1 MKELAQLFQSS
12 LSPRVLLVG
21 DVMLD
26 HYLFGQVERISPE
39 APIPVLRVKS
49 EEHRLGGAGSVA
61 TMLRA
66 LDAEPIPVAVTG
78 DDKEGRVVRELFE
91 ARGIATGCVLTDP
104 GRPTTVKTRVLGGTQ
119 QRHPHHMM
127 RVDRE
132 ESFPIAA
139 DLLERFLGLIEGAL
153 PEVDLVLISD
163 YNKGVCAAEMI
174 PRLIRLADAAGVPV
188 VADPVRDT
196 DYRRYAGCRCI
207 TPNRIEAG
215 LAAGLHIETPEDGLL
230 AAKELVS
237 LGIESVMVTLD
248 KDGIAWANSKGDSA
262 HFPCRQRQVC
272 DVTGAG
278 DMVLSIVGFCMAAG
292 ASAEVTM
299 MAANLA
305 GGMEVERLGVV
316 PLTRD
321 ELLDAIQQ
329 TDLSG
334 DPKIVSLP
342 RLKTQLDKARRAGR
356 RIAMTNG
363 CFDLLHPG
371 HVQSLQAARSLG
383 DCLVVAVN
391 SDASVRKLKG
401 PSRPIIDE
409 RNRAEMLA
417 ALSCVDFVILFDDAS
432 VARLVREIRPD
443 VLVKAAEYSVQGV
456 VGHEIVEEYGG
467 EVVVVPMKGG
477 YSTTALIERI
487 RDEGTLFLR
496 KAS

>member
-1 MKELAQLFQSS
+1 MTELSQILQSS
-12 LSPRVLLVG
+12 SSPRVLLVG

-26 HYLFGQVERISPE
+26 QYLFGQVERISPE

-78 DDKEGRVVRELFE
+78 DDKESRIVRDLLREK
-91 ARGIATGCVLTDP
+91 GISTDCVLTDAS
-104 GRPTTVKTRVLGGTQ
+104 RPTTVKTRVLGGTQ

-132 ESFPIAA
+132 ECFPIESG
-139 DLLERFLGLIEGAL
+139 LFEQFLQVIEKTL
-153 PEVDLVLISD
+153 PSVDLVLISD
-163 YNKGVCAAEMI
+163 YNKGVCAGEMI
-174 PRLIRLADAAGVPV
+174 PRLIEAADAAGVPV
-188 VADPVRDT
+188 VADPVRDS
-196 DYRRYAGCRCI
+196 DYRRYAGCHCI
-207 TPNRIEAG
+207 TPNRVEAG
-215 LAAGLHIETPEDGLL
+215 LAAGIRIETPEDGLR
-230 AAKELVS
+230 AAKELVA
-237 LGIESVMVTLD
+237 LGIESVMVTMD
-248 KDGIAWANSKGDSA
+248 RDGIAWANAAGDSA

-299 MAANLA
+299 GAANLA
-305 GGMEVERLGVV
+305 GGLEVERLGVV
-316 PLTRD
+316 PLSRED
-321 ELLDAIQQ
+321 LLEAVYQ
-329 TDLSG
+329 TDVSG
-334 DPKIVSLP
+334 DPKIVSLA
-342 RLKTQLDKARRAGR
+342 RLKTQLDKARQAGR

-371 HVQSLQAARSLG
+371 HVQSLKAARAKG
-383 DCLVVAVN
+383 DCLVVALN
-391 SDASVRKLKG
+391 SDVSVRELKG

-417 ALSCVDFVILFDDAS
+417 ALSCVDYVILFDDAS
-432 VARLVREIRPD
+432 VAPLVAEIQPD
-443 VLVKAAEYSVQGV
+443 VLVKAAQYSVQGV
-456 VGHEIVEEYGG
+456 VGHEIVESYGG

-477 YSTTALIERI
+477 FSTTTLIERI
-487 RDEGTLFLR
+487 RDEGTLTLR